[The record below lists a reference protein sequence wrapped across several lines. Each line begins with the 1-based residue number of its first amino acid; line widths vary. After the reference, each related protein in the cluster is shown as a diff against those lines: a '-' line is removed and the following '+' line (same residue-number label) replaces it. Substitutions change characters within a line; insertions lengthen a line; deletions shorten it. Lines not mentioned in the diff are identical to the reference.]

1 MAIDLAVL
9 LLWIIVMDWLD
20 NAKVYSQQ
28 LDL

>member
-1 MAIDLAVL
+1 MAVDLAVL

-20 NAKVYSQQ
+20 NAKLYAQQ